1 MANSIIITIP
11 HCSARVPGEIREQ
24 MALSDAEI
32 QDAEDFG
39 TAEIFGA
46 MPVKTILPAE
56 WSRLVADLN
65 RAPDSRG
72 PKGIVAETDYR
83 GRPVYRP
90 GRYPDAVAVEERIR
104 QYYNPWHEKLARAI
118 SDPDVKCLFDC
129 HSLNGTAPADA
140 PDAGEKRKDIIISNN
155 GDTRGR
161 PRPGRGPVSCP
172 AETMDQ
178 IRSAL
183 EAAGFSVAVNNPY
196 QGGYITVHY
205 GKQLMARGGFAVQ
218 IEMNQDLYMPPGALS
233 PNPIKLTEIT
243 KKIEKTVTSDRWT
256 R

>member
-32 QDAEDFG
+32 RDAEDFG
-39 TAEIFGA
+39 TAEIFAA

-83 GRPVYRP
+83 GRPVYLP
-90 GRYPDAVAVEERIR
+90 GRYPDADAVEERVR
-104 QYYNPWHEKLARAI
+104 KYYHPWHEKLARAV

-140 PDAGEKRKDIIISNN
+140 PDAGKKRKDIIISNN

-172 AETMDQ
+172 AEIMDQ
-178 IRSAL
+178 IRSDL

-218 IEMNQDLYMPPGALS
+218 IEMNQDLYMAPGALR
-233 PNPIKLTEIT
+233 PDRDKVDEISR
-243 KKIEKTVTSDRWT
+243 KFEKMVTTDW
-256 R
+256 